1 MGRRGIDFLKIAGF
15 FSSYLV
21 PRAGINCAG
30 SAAEWRHR
38 QAAPLRGWGCCNAC
52 LLRQFTAR
60 ILLEILVYFQLSYVR
75 DKSRASALSG
85 IIQTGF
91 AYGAKL
97 ENVVGVGL
105 FLIFLSFCWLCTKV
119 EHQVLP
125 SELNRRLYNR
135 CVREKQPVQSQR
147 GASSPTLARSAP
159 LPVLVGP
166 VRTEGESQ
174 DEKKFWQLPRDI

>member
-21 PRAGINCAG
+21 PRAGINCAE
-30 SAAEWRHR
+30 SAAEWRHG
-38 QAAPLRGWGCCNAC
+38 QAAPRRGRGCCSAC
-52 LLRQFTAR
+52 LLRQFTAGT
-60 ILLEILVYFQLSYVR
+60 LPEIWVYFQLSYVR
-75 DKSRASALSG
+75 DKSRASALSRT
-85 IIQTGF
+85 IQTGF

-125 SELNRRLYNR
+125 SELTGA
-135 CVREKQPVQSQR
+135 CTIDGREKQPVQSQR

-159 LPVLVGP
+159 LPALAGP
-166 VRTEGESQ
+166 IWTERESQ
-174 DEKKFWQLPRDI
+174 DEKFWQLPRDI